1 MLAVGKHIYG
11 NILQTDASHVSIVM
25 CSLIRC
31 RNLLLQIFSV
41 GSLGTLTSRCHSPSP
56 CKDPCLHFTALGIT
70 ASQRALA
77 SSSMHSLRKH
87 KSREAL
93 HHAFQILED
102 MALDPRLYRSLTSSF
117 ESSASAPSLRASEPA
132 TWMAPSHA
140 ADDAGN
146 VKVVVRVRGFVKR
159 GKTATNIMSIHNCNI

>member
-1 MLAVGKHIYG
+1 MACLHC
-11 NILQTDASHVSIVM
+11 DAH
-25 CSLIRC
+25 CQD
-31 RNLLLQIFSV
+31 LLLKIFSV
-41 GSLGTLTSRCHSPSP
+41 GGLGTLTLRRHSPTP
-56 CKDPCLHFTALGIT
+56 RKDLCLHFTALGIT
-70 ASQRALA
+70 ASQRGLV
-77 SSSMHSLRKH
+77 SSSMHSLRRH

-93 HHAFQILED
+93 HHAFQILEN

-159 GKTATNIMSIHNCNI
+159 GMTATNIISIHNRNI

>member
-1 MLAVGKHIYG
+1 MR
-11 NILQTDASHVSIVM
+11 
-25 CSLIRC
+25 SLIRC
-31 RNLLLQIFSV
+31 QDLLLKIFSV
-41 GSLGTLTSRCHSPSP
+41 GSLGTLTSRRHSPSP
-56 CKDPCLHFTALGIT
+56 RKDPCLHFTALGIT
-70 ASQRALA
+70 ASQRAL
-77 SSSMHSLRKH
+77 SSSMHSPRGH
-87 KSREAL
+87 KLREAL